1 MKNSLVLWAI
11 LVATMCNAQ
20 VTDIAQDLDLFARDI
35 PLVYSPRVSEIIY
48 EFANNDRTKRTLVD
62 FEKNQLPLRSFFIE
76 NGVPD
81 ELSYLVLAAQ
91 LSESRLTNRK
101 GPFALSNIA
110 ARENGLEVSKYIDER
125 YDVVKS
131 AKVFAT
137 VINNKRALS
146 QNWGTALLHHF
157 SSQNAHSLDTS
168 SFEEVLAQQSYKI
181 RWQYDNFVAALY
193 VAKRSKEL
201 DLQTKDTAERVVNV
215 AITQYTTLYQ
225 LASQLGVSFEAMQT
239 LNPTYVLNI
248 IPNDGRDHFLTIPAS
263 KMSKYNALG
272 DELYT
277 YVKTPTFTRTELK
290 VIEVFVP
297 DTTNSA
303 IASQVIFNED
313 LNKDEVYYSVRNGDI
328 LTKIADMFD
337 CEVVQ
342 IVRWNGIQ
350 KDKIDTN
357 QKLIIKVAPEKRA
370 FYQSIDRMSNAQRA
384 AIIKQD

>member
-11 LVATMCNAQ
+11 LAATMCNAQ
-20 VTDIAQDLDLFARDI
+20 AKDIAQDLDLFARDI
-35 PLVYSPRVSEIIY
+35 PLVYSPTVSEIIY
-48 EFANNDRTKRTLVD
+48 EFANNDKTKHTLAD
-62 FEKNQLPLRSFFIE
+62 FEKTQLPLRSFFIE

-91 LSESRLTNRK
+91 LSESKLTDRK
-101 GPFALSNIA
+101 GPFALSNIE

-137 VINNKRALS
+137 VINNKRAPS

-168 SFEEVLAQQSYKI
+168 SFEEVLAQQSYKTQ
-181 RWQYDNFVAALY
+181 WQYDNFVAALY

-201 DLQTKDTAERVVNV
+201 DLQTKDTVERVVNV

-225 LASQLGVSFEAMQT
+225 LASQLGVSFEVMQT

-263 KMSKYNALG
+263 KLVEYNALG
-272 DELYT
+272 DDLYS

-290 VIEVFVP
+290 VIEIFVP
-297 DTTNSA
+297 DTTNRA
-303 IASQVIFNED
+303 IGSQVVFDED
-313 LNKDEVYYSVRNGDI
+313 LEKDEVYYAVRNGDV
-328 LTKIADMFD
+328 LTKIADLFD
-337 CEVVQ
+337 CEVVE
-342 IVRWNGIQ
+342 IVRWNDIE
-350 KDKIDTN
+350 KERIDIN
-357 QKLIIKVAPEKRA
+357 QKLIIKVPPEKRA
-370 FYQSIDRMSNAQRA
+370 FYQSIDKMSNAQRL